1 MIKRIVFVDKEY
13 LKQYTYKCKDK
24 KKVVNM
30 SILAKFRKIIFRL
43 SFFTILCKRLLLKT
57 VNQSQYI
64 WDSKIIQQAATTSEV
79 DPVLAD

>member
-1 MIKRIVFVDKEY
+1 MTKRIIFVDKEY

-30 SILAKFRKIIFRL
+30 SILVKLRKIILICPFQDCL
-43 SFFTILCKRLLLKT
+43 EAVSFLEEP

-64 WDSKIIQQAATTSEV
+64 WDSKIIQQAATTS
-79 DPVLAD
+79 